1 MRAVTF
7 LILITMLS
15 PWAMARVEAPQGGV
29 NARGV
34 VESAEISGID
44 ENEINPEIRDAV
56 RRLVGQPFDQQAA
69 DALVMRI
76 QTDKPEYKATTR
88 LLAGDQSDRVKV
100 VFFVERAGGEL
111 GDVSNVNERYMVE
124 RVEVEGYDETKL
136 SRSIRDDLKSLVG
149 VNLDPDKADE
159 IRRRIDDDL
168 RPRYFVLR
176 RVVKGSD
183 RQHIIVIFE
192 VRKVRMIPFISFP
205 RQRLVYHSKQNFSAD
220 LNVPIPLGGGSR
232 FLFGLADDQ
241 DALLERYA
249 GFSLGLEMTKVG
261 TEHLGLALH
270 YSRYHDRWQP
280 ATVLASSTSV
290 YRERNTFEP
299 MVTIAFDS
307 RLRLSGGVSVSELEM
322 QHPSIHRANANAAF
336 GRLTFQNNWQTPD
349 ARHLLRADYDLR
361 AGNREM
367 DSDFVYT
374 RHLVHAQYGFGSGHN
389 RLLLSFQAGTITGNA
404 PLFERFSLGDT
415 TTLRGWNKFDV
426 APVGGNRMI
435 HSTLQYG
442 IGGPR
447 FGIWTD
453 NGSRTSVGFGFHVFY
468 DVGAVGD
475 RGAPIQ
481 TRHSAGFGFGSP
493 SSSGFF
499 IELGFPIRSE
509 RVQPIFSTGFRF

>member
-1 MRAVTF
+1 
-7 LILITMLS
+7 
-15 PWAMARVEAPQGGV
+15 
-29 NARGV
+29 
-34 VESAEISGID
+34 
-44 ENEINPEIRDAV
+44 
-56 RRLVGQPFDQQAA
+56 
-69 DALVMRI
+69 
-76 QTDKPEYKATTR
+76 
-88 LLAGDQSDRVKV
+88 
-100 VFFVERAGGEL
+100 
-111 GDVSNVNERYMVE
+111 
-124 RVEVEGYDETKL
+124 
-136 SRSIRDDLKSLVG
+136 
-149 VNLDPDKADE
+149 
-159 IRRRIDDDL
+159 
-168 RPRYFVLR
+168 
-176 RVVKGSD
+176 
-183 RQHIIVIFE
+183 
-192 VRKVRMIPFISFP
+192 
-205 RQRLVYHSKQNFSAD
+205 
-220 LNVPIPLGGGSR
+220 
-232 FLFGLADDQ
+232 
-241 DALLERYA
+241 
-249 GFSLGLEMTKVG
+249 MTKVG

-280 ATVLASSTSV
+280 ATVLASSTGV

-299 MVTIAFDS
+299 MVTIALDS
-307 RLRLSGGVSVSELEM
+307 RLRLTAGVSVSELEM
-322 QHPSIHRANANAAF
+322 QYPSIHRANANAAV
-336 GRLTFQNNWQTPD
+336 GRLTFQNNWRTPD

-389 RLLLSFQAGTITGNA
+389 RLLLSFQAGTISGNA

-426 APVGGNRMI
+426 APLGGNRMI

-453 NGSRTSVGFGFHVFY
+453 NGTRTSVGFGFHVFY

-509 RVQPIFSTGFRF
+509 RVQAIFSTGFRF